1 VVEVEVEVGVMV
13 LVAEAVN
20 STGTAQPARRAF
32 LGFIHTSFLI
42 RDSDSDKKVH
52 QGWGGDEG
60 NTELK
65 AEQAATTDA
74 KNEWTTDTAAAGEW
88 GAAPAGDAA
97 AADAW
102 GAAPAQGAEGEK
114 AEGRGRK
121 FVEEEEDHT
130 LTLDQYLAQKKEK
143 DAAIPKIEAVRVA
156 NDGAEDAFKG
166 ATLIAKSEEEET
178 YFAGKVRF
186 NSNDAFLSLTL
197 VDRPRVHPSL
207 APRRRRRFSWR
218 SRAALNAT
226 SVLAVAVDA
235 EVIAA
240 VAATEEVAEAA
251 RPLPTQP
258 STLTMRLLSRA
269 CLELS
274 H

>member
-1 VVEVEVEVGVMV
+1 MV

-20 STGTAQPARRAF
+20 LTGIAQPARRAS
-32 LGFIHTSFLI
+32 LGFIRTFFLI

-74 KNEWTTDTAAAGEW
+74 KNEWTTDAAPAGDW

-102 GAAPAQGAEGEK
+102 GAAPTQEGEK
-114 AEGRGRK
+114 PEGRGRK

-166 ATLIAKSEEEET
+166 ATLITKSEEEET
-178 YFAGKVRF
+178 YFAGKVLF
-186 NSNDAFLSLTL
+186 YFI
-197 VDRPRVHPSL
+197 
-207 APRRRRRFSWR
+207 
-218 SRAALNAT
+218 
-226 SVLAVAVDA
+226 
-235 EVIAA
+235 VICCC
-240 VAATEEVAEAA
+240 
-251 RPLPTQP
+251 
-258 STLTMRLLSRA
+258 S
-269 CLELS
+269 
-274 H
+274 